1 MISQRKLTQ
10 ALLLLSA
17 ALLLQS
23 CIAGNYMVRYAL
35 QPKHHGTDIERSK
48 AYMAKAYD
56 MGDWF
61 EKMDRE
67 GLMRDTTMVAADGT
81 TRHAYFAAAPG
92 SKKTAVIVHGYTS
105 NAIGMMMIG
114 RMFLDSLGY
123 NILLPD
129 LHYHGLSEGDHIR
142 MGWKDRLDVVEW
154 SRIAHE
160 TFQDT
165 LQVIHG
171 ISMGGATTMMVSGEE
186 LPEYVRGFIED
197 CGYTSVWD
205 EFKGELKNQFH
216 LPAWPVLYS
225 ANNICRRKYGWDF
238 KEASAVKQL
247 AKCTRPMMFIHGDAD
262 TFVPTWMVHVNYE
275 AKTQGYKEL
284 WLAPDT
290 KHALSFYN
298 YPQEY
303 VQRVRKFLAEH
314 VE

>member
-1 MISQRKLTQ
+1 
-10 ALLLLSA
+10 
-17 ALLLQS
+17 
-23 CIAGNYMVRYAL
+23 MVKFAL
-35 QPKHHGTDIERSK
+35 QPERHGTDLERTK
-48 AYMAKAYD
+48 AFMSRVY
-56 MGDWF
+56 GLEDWF
-61 EKMDRE
+61 EKMDQE
-67 GLMRDTTMVAADGT
+67 GLLRDTTIVVADGT
-81 TRHAYFAAAPG
+81 KRHAFYSSVPG

-105 NAIGMMMIG
+105 NSMGMTMIG
-114 RMFLDSLGY
+114 RMFRDSLGY

-129 LHYHGLSEGDHIR
+129 LYYHGHSEGEHIR
-142 MGWKDRLDVVEW
+142 MGWKDRLDVIEW
-154 SRIAHE
+154 MKVAHE

-165 LQVIHG
+165 LQVVHG
-171 ISMGGATTMMVSGEE
+171 ISMGGATTMMVSGED

-225 ANNICRRKYGWDF
+225 AERVTEKRYGWNF
-238 KEASAVKQL
+238 HEASSVKQL
-247 AKCTRPMMFIHGDAD
+247 AKCTKPMMFIHGDAD

-284 WLAPDT
+284 WIVPGT
-290 KHALSFYN
+290 THAESFHN
-298 YPQEY
+298 YPEEY